1 MALPKAGDRAAET
14 STTTGTGTFSLAGAI
29 ADWRTIVAAC
39 GTGETVDYYA
49 VQEDG
54 SSGYEVGRGVITD
67 GTPDTL
73 TRVEVFA
80 SSNGDALVNWGAGTR
95 EIVVTLTAN
104 AMEQLLAAEHI
115 GVTVQGYDATL
126 EIGATA
132 DQTKADIDGLGINAT
147 QLGGNSASAFATSG
161 HAHAGTYLG
170 LTAKASDSDKL
181 DNINSSQFLRSD
193 APDIKTS
200 GSLFFNDNINLYFGT
215 GGDARFWCNG
225 VHMYTDLYSGIG
237 NWYIRDGATTRFT
250 FDDAG
255 HLTATGNVT
264 AYSDRKLKK
273 NIEVIPEALSK
284 VAALSGYTF
293 DRIDN
298 PALGKQTGVIAQ
310 EVQEV
315 IPSAV
320 ATHVDSD
327 GSETL
332 TVAYGNMVGL
342 LIEAIKELKDEVDVL
357 KANK

>member
-1 MALPKAGDRAAET
+1 MALPTPGDRVAET
-14 STTTGTGTFSLAGAI
+14 STTTGTGTYTVLGAI
-29 ADWRTIVAAC
+29 DGWRTILAGC
-39 GTGETVDYYA
+39 GEGATVDYLSRD
-49 VQEDG
+49 VTGG
-54 SSGYEVGRGVITD
+54 SDYEVGRGVYTAS
-67 GTPDTL
+67 GGL
-73 TRVEVFA
+73 TRA
-80 SSNGDALVNWGAGTR
+80 TIHTSSNSDAAVNWGAGTR

-104 AMEQLLAAEHI
+104 AMEQLLADEHI
-115 GVTVQGYDATL
+115 GVTVQAYDATL

-132 DQTKADIDGLGINAT
+132 DQTKADIDGLNINAAE
-147 QLGGNSASAFATSG
+147 LEGNAASAFATSG

-181 DNINSSQFLRSD
+181 DNITSSQFLRSD

-200 GSLFFNDNINLYFGT
+200 GSLVFNDNINLYFGT
-215 GGDARFWCNG
+215 GSDARFWCNG
-225 VHMYTDLYSGIG
+225 VHMYTDLNSGIG

-255 HLTATGNVT
+255 HFTATGNVT